1 MNTSELKVR
10 LMDDLW
16 QNKNI
21 VSLIDADDV
30 LYPDELVYTHIY
42 PYLKIDS
49 GIQQEVKTY
58 IGIKIDYPSIPQKDI
73 YAAFQLTVAVFCHQ
87 SKMKTKLGGTRADL
101 IADAIIDM
109 WNGDTSGEFRFDL
122 ISNKEDVLDHNYYYR
137 KLVFKSMTIQRSAC
151 Q

>member
-16 QNKNI
+16 KNKTI
-21 VSLIDADDV
+21 VALIDADDV

-87 SKMKTKLGGTRADL
+87 SKMKTKFGGTRADL